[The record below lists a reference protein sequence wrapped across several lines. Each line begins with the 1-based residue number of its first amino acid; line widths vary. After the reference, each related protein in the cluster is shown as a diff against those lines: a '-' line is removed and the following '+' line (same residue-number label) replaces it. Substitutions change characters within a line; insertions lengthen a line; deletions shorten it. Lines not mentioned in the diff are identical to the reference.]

1 MKSFRQLM
9 ITAVAVLA
17 AGVGATTAQAAVAE
31 AEALT
36 TAIHHAGAVGLT
48 SGAVQI
54 SSSGPVPF
62 IRSRFV
68 FNGGEG
74 GLGGDRQATSFPF
87 VLSDDGTFVPNI
99 PSPPGRQLPQEK
111 YLGLIVDS
119 ASNDVEDEYFGPTP
133 PAIEQL
139 GTVVTISLTS
149 SEAATAST
157 SCHVDQ
163 LLTAALARK
172 HLGARR
178 DRAAQALRRCEARH
192 R

>member
-1 MKSFRQLM
+1 MRSFRQLT
-9 ITAVAVLA
+9 ISALTVLV

-36 TAIHHAGAVGLT
+36 TAIHHAGAVGLK
-48 SGAVQI
+48 SGAVQV
-54 SSSGPVPF
+54 SSSGPIQFV
-62 IRSRFV
+62 RSRFV
-68 FNGGEG
+68 FSGGEG
-74 GLGGDRQATSFPF
+74 GVGGNPQSTSFPF
-87 VLSDDGTFVPNI
+87 VLSGDGTFEPNI
-99 PSPPGRQLPQEK
+99 PSPPGRRLPQSK

-119 ASNDVEDEYFGPTP
+119 ASGDIEDEYFGPTP
-133 PAIEQL
+133 PPLEQL

-178 DRAAQALRRCEARH
+178 YRAAQALRRCEAR
-192 R
+192 RR

>member
-1 MKSFRQLM
+1 MKSIRQLT
-9 ITAVAVLA
+9 ITAVTVIA
-17 AGVGATTAQAAVAE
+17 AGVGAATAQAAVNE

-36 TAIHHAGAVGLT
+36 TAIHHAGAVGLK

-54 SSSGPVPF
+54 SSSGPIPLV
-62 IRSRFV
+62 RSRFV

-74 GLGGDRQATSFPF
+74 GLGGDPQGTSFPF
-87 VLSDDGTFVPNI
+87 VLSGDGTFEPNI
-99 PSPPGRQLPQEK
+99 PTPPGRTLPQSK
-111 YLGLIVDS
+111 YLGVIVDS
-119 ASNDVEDEYFGPTP
+119 ASDGIEDEYFGPTP
-133 PAIEQL
+133 PPLEQL

-178 DRAAQALRRCEARH
+178 YRAAVALKRCEARH

>member
-9 ITAVAVLA
+9 VTAVTVLA
-17 AGVGATTAQAAVAE
+17 AGAGATTAQAAVAE

-36 TAIHHAGAVGLT
+36 TAIHHAGAVGLK

-54 SSSGPVPF
+54 SSSGPIQFV
-62 IRSRFV
+62 RSRFV

-74 GLGGDRQATSFPF
+74 GLGGNPQAISFPF
-87 VLSDDGTFVPNI
+87 VLAGDGTFEPNI
-99 PSPPGRQLPQEK
+99 PSPPGRTLPQSK
-111 YLGLIVDS
+111 YLGVIVDS
-119 ASNDVEDEYFGPTP
+119 ASNDIEDEYFGPTP
-133 PAIEQL
+133 PPLEQL
-139 GTVVTISLTS
+139 GTVVTINLTS

-178 DRAAQALRRCEARH
+178 YRAAQSLRRCEARH